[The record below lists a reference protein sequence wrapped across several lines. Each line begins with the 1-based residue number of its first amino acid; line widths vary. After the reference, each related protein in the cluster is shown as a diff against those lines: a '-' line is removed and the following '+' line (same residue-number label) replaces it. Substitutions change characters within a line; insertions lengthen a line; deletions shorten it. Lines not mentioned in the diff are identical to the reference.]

1 MAATAISAAPRA
13 NRAAKPNTARRFH
26 PANMQ
31 KLRSVSLTTAYVICR
46 TQESKA
52 AKSAAVKG
60 VTNYRWLL
68 QQGDLDAGQQRVA
81 LEDELAGVRTAAVRQ
96 GLPLGLNLVLAPHAL
111 PLGDAGA
118 RPVPADRDVTTLA
131 PFA

>member
-1 MAATAISAAPRA
+1 
-13 NRAAKPNTARRFH
+13 
-26 PANMQ
+26 MQ

-68 QQGDLDAGQQRVA
+68 QQADLDAGSS
-81 LEDELAGVRTAAVRQ
+81 E
-96 GLPLGLNLVLAPHAL
+96 LPLKMSWQASAPPQSDRAFRLASTSYWPHMLSHLATPALVPSRLTAM
-111 PLGDAGA
+111 
-118 RPVPADRDVTTLA
+118 
-131 PFA
+131 